1 MATPVAVVTIGGVDY
16 DAADRAA
23 ERFNSLDSLTIHLG
37 ESPDE
42 LAFTLAGIGPVPVFT
57 VGQTCSLTLDG
68 STVFVGDVESVQQS
82 RTNYGWAAAF
92 TAAGL
97 RARGERV
104 TITAAD
110 GSGAAI
116 YNRSPDD
123 PDYLSTD
130 AGLTVGQIIE
140 RVLELADNASEL
152 DALGIGGYTVSLGVY
167 SLPSATTTDLADLDV
182 VPRTEVSLG
191 GEAMFSQIED
201 LIHKYHPKYSLR
213 IKPDGV
219 IRVLNVF
226 DMAATTRTLTVPGDG
241 AADPVTWP
249 SFTRTTAGC
258 YTRFVIKGVDVEA
271 AIGSEADGTLV
282 KAWSG
287 AEESAWTYADFVEPR
302 DATDVGTIASL
313 TSTSAVCDPTDGTAS
328 ASANFWT
335 SANRAGWIQLIYS
348 TGNGIDIFETREIAA
363 STSLSP
369 GGTYTI
375 SWDSALP
382 LAHTNYDKYRIVG
395 KSGGLIE
402 VGRLYK
408 FREPDSG
415 LTGLST
421 WVGSH
426 LRRRF
431 ARPMPW
437 ANNGKSFNTLTSVG
451 VVMWS
456 RSGDPP
462 YIEMPVTLEVVP
474 SIGGVRFTEPVFA
487 PIANPPLTLSS
498 GYPEDYPDGLPV
510 DVKVMVP
517 YHRGAMT
524 ASAPSSG
531 HEGTA
536 HDLYGLERTK
546 TVHVASWLHRG
557 DQADMEALARQYLDV
572 MKDEVIEGSITY
584 LGWPSFNPLDMGYVL
599 NIAIQGAAGPLDGI
613 DLPVRSVTV
622 TWPNDGPVATK
633 VAFKFSN
640 RKRPFE
646 ADDLYM
652 HPAFAVG
659 ETSGQGGVNVAGG
672 GFAPPVD
679 LTGAGAFN
687 QFMGAASGAAQA
699 FGGAMTD
706 TMGSFAGDVGRSQAG
721 FMASAPD
728 LSQPFYAMP
737 SLSMGMGGGGGGGS
751 KFASAKS
758 PEKPVDYKSGI
769 IDHSTPPTV
778 KNKALE
784 PKPEPLRK
792 SNIETYNTLGAAQHA
807 GPHPATQGPPKE
819 KPSPD
824 LSGLDLSAVVGNN
837 PTELDDEYLQ
847 QWMESAGGG
856 E

>member
-1 MATPVAVVTIGGVDY
+1 
-16 DAADRAA
+16 
-23 ERFNSLDSLTIHLG
+23 
-37 ESPDE
+37 
-42 LAFTLAGIGPVPVFT
+42 
-57 VGQTCSLTLDG
+57 
-68 STVFVGDVESVQQS
+68 
-82 RTNYGWAAAF
+82 
-92 TAAGL
+92 
-97 RARGERV
+97 
-104 TITAAD
+104 
-110 GSGAAI
+110 
-116 YNRSPDD
+116 
-123 PDYLSTD
+123 
-130 AGLTVGQIIE
+130 
-140 RVLELADNASEL
+140 
-152 DALGIGGYTVSLGVY
+152 
-167 SLPSATTTDLADLDV
+167 
-182 VPRTEVSLG
+182 
-191 GEAMFSQIED
+191 
-201 LIHKYHPKYSLR
+201 
-213 IKPDGV
+213 
-219 IRVLNVF
+219 
-226 DMAATTRTLTVPGDG
+226 
-241 AADPVTWP
+241 
-249 SFTRTTAGC
+249 
-258 YTRFVIKGVDVEA
+258 
-271 AIGSEADGTLV
+271 
-282 KAWSG
+282 
-287 AEESAWTYADFVEPR
+287 
-302 DATDVGTIASL
+302 
-313 TSTSAVCDPTDGTAS
+313 
-328 ASANFWT
+328 
-335 SANRAGWIQLIYS
+335 
-348 TGNGIDIFETREIAA
+348 
-363 STSLSP
+363 
-369 GGTYTI
+369 
-375 SWDSALP
+375 
-382 LAHTNYDKYRIVG
+382 
-395 KSGGLIE
+395 
-402 VGRLYK
+402 
-408 FREPDSG
+408 
-415 LTGLST
+415 
-421 WVGSH
+421 
-426 LRRRF
+426 
-431 ARPMPW
+431 MPW

-456 RSGDPP
+456 RTGDPP

-659 ETSGQGGVNVAGG
+659 ETSGQGGVNVSGG

-679 LTGAGAFN
+679 LTGAGAFD

-769 IDHSTPPTV
+769 IDHSAPPTIANKALEPKPAPPDKGLREARNTLGWAKQGGPHPATQGPSKVMPNYDAVAAKEAAKGADNRPIANPAKRGANIVDHSTPPTV

-784 PKPEPLRK
+784 PKPAPPDKGMREARNMLR
-792 SNIETYNTLGAAQHA
+792 SSRRA
-807 GPHPATQGPPKE
+807 GDHPATQGPPKVMPDYDAIAA
-819 KPSPD
+819 KNPNAPNQD